1 MPHGH
6 GAFAD
11 ALGTRR
17 GDVVEPHHVEHG
29 RAHVAHQRGA
39 LEQAQH
45 HDRHDR
51 LAQLL
56 PEILPAGRG
65 QVGTRARATSA
76 ELLCLGFERLRA
88 VGVLRSDL
96 RCPFS
101 GAEISAAHDRYAE
114 QLRMARAER
123 VTASVLDSAL
133 TAPERNTLAIVQARL
148 CDQPM
153 DPTAEIIPI
162 KRPKK
167 KTLKDLQDAGRRA
180 RERLGLSP
188 DSD

>member
-1 MPHGH
+1 MEL
-6 GAFAD
+6 FA
-11 ALGTRR
+11 LRR
-17 GDVVEPHHVEHG
+17 DVNLLI
-29 RAHVAHQRGA
+29 AYA
-39 LEQAQH
+39 AQ
-45 HDRHDR
+45 
-51 LAQLL
+51 
-56 PEILPAGRG
+56 G
-65 QVGTRARATSA
+65 
-76 ELLCLGFERLRA
+76 
-88 VGVLRSDL
+88 GVLRSDL